1 MEELPLVTAIVTTC
15 ARPVSVVR
23 RALVSV
29 AEQTW
34 KKLEIFLVNDAPENR
49 TLAGEL
55 EKLCAEYETVT
66 YLEMP
71 RNSGANAA
79 RNFGAKR
86 ARGEYLAFLDDDD
99 QWAPKK
105 LALQLTAITPEA
117 AIVYGN
123 TQILME
129 ETGKTRLR
137 FQNPMPEGNLYPELF
152 RCNLIGSTSFPL
164 IRRSVFDAVGG
175 FDETVPALQ
184 DLELWLRIAKNH
196 PVRYV
201 PEVLGTYHFH
211 RGDRISAHPENRIA
225 GFQKIFA
232 LHRDFLDAHKTAK
245 ADFFILGVTL
255 YVNARNFREA
265 WRLWQQAVR
274 LRPGAVRVNAYTF
287 FKIIIRFFLPAGIV

>member
-34 KKLEIFLVNDAPENR
+34 KNLEIFLVNDAPEDR
-49 TLAGEL
+49 TLAGGL
-55 EKLCAEYETVT
+55 EKLCAEFKNIT

-79 RNFGAKR
+79 RNFGAQR
-86 ARGEYLAFLDDDD
+86 SRGEFLAFLDDDD
-99 QWAPKK
+99 AWAPKK

-152 RCNLIGSTSFPL
+152 RRNLIGSTSFPL

-175 FDETVPALQ
+175 FDESVPALQ

-211 RGDRISAHPENRIA
+211 RGDRISAHAERRIA
-225 GFQKIFA
+225 GYEKILA
-232 LHRDFLDAHKTAK
+232 LHREFLDAHKTAK

-255 YVNARNFREA
+255 HINARQFRQA
-265 WRLWQQAVR
+265 WRLWYQAVR

-287 FKIIIRFFLPAGIV
+287 VKIIIRLFLPAGIV

>member
-1 MEELPLVTAIVTTC
+1 MEERPLVTAIVTTC
-15 ARPVSVVR
+15 RRPISVVR

-34 KKLEIFLVNDAPENR
+34 RNLEIFLVNDAPEDR

-55 EKLCAEYETVT
+55 ETLCAEFENAT

-71 RNSGANAA
+71 HNSGANAA
-79 RNFGAKR
+79 RNFGAKQ
-86 ARGEYLAFLDDDD
+86 AKGEFLAFLDDDD
-99 QWAPKK
+99 QWAPNK

-117 AIVYGN
+117 ALVYGN

-129 ETGKTRLR
+129 QTGKTRLR
-137 FQNPMPEGNLYPELF
+137 FPNPMPEGNVYPELF
-152 RCNLIGSTSFPL
+152 RRNLIGSTSFPL
-164 IRRSVFDAVGG
+164 IRRSVFQAVGG
-175 FDETVPALQ
+175 FDESVPALQ

-225 GFQKIFA
+225 GYDKIFA

-245 ADFFILGVTL
+245 ADFAILGVTL
-255 YVNARNFREA
+255 YVNARDFRAA
-265 WRLWQQAVR
+265 WRLWYQAVR
-274 LRPGAVRVNAYTF
+274 LRPGALRVNGYTF
-287 FKIIIRFFLPAGIV
+287 TKIILRFFIPAGIV